1 MSFERW
7 QIRMCSGAVCRMKK
21 IILVTAAVLA
31 SLLPPVGQDAGSLAR
46 QPRWGAVSLAPL
58 RLVQTIPLTVEGR
71 LDHLYADVKGMR
83 LFVAA
88 LGNNSVEVIDLR
100 AGKRISDLT
109 GIQKPQGVW
118 YVPALEKLFI
128 ASGNDGMCRVYYG
141 KTLKLIDS
149 IKLDLGV
156 DLVGYNPRSKLLY
169 VGYGGEDAKKDFGNV
184 AMIDVRRDKHVGD
197 IRTSAHPGSILV
209 DGAGRRIYIT
219 IPKTSE
225 VAVIDAKSNQIIKS
239 WQVSEAQRTVT
250 LALDSVNGRLFVG
263 ARTPGHVIVYDI
275 ASFNKVADFPS
286 VGLMDGMFF
295 DAGRR
300 RLYVSGGEG
309 FVDVF
314 QQRDPNHYDSLAK
327 IPTGPIARTS
337 LFVPELNRYYVA
349 VPRNGDHGAEI
360 RVYEP
365 Q

>member
-1 MSFERW
+1 
-7 QIRMCSGAVCRMKK
+7 
-21 IILVTAAVLA
+21 
-31 SLLPPVGQDAGSLAR
+31 
-46 QPRWGAVSLAPL
+46 
-58 RLVQTIPLTVEGR
+58 
-71 LDHLYADVKGMR
+71 
-83 LFVAA
+83 
-88 LGNNSVEVIDLR
+88 
-100 AGKRISDLT
+100 
-109 GIQKPQGVW
+109 
-118 YVPALEKLFI
+118 
-128 ASGNDGMCRVYYG
+128 
-141 KTLKLIDS
+141 
-149 IKLDLGV
+149 
-156 DLVGYNPRSKLLY
+156 
-169 VGYGGEDAKKDFGNV
+169 
-184 AMIDVRRDKHVGD
+184 
-197 IRTSAHPGSILV
+197 
-209 DGAGRRIYIT
+209 
-219 IPKTSE
+219 
-225 VAVIDAKSNQIIKS
+225 
-239 WQVSEAQRTVT
+239 VT

-275 ASFNKVADFPS
+275 ASFNKVADFPA

-314 QQRDPNHYDSLAK
+314 QQRDADHYDSLAK

>member
-1 MSFERW
+1 
-7 QIRMCSGAVCRMKK
+7 MKK
-21 IILVTAAVLA
+21 IILVTAAILTF
-31 SLLPPVGQDAGSLAR
+31 LLPLVAQDARSPAR
-46 QPRWGAVSLAPL
+46 QPRRGAVSLAPL

-83 LFVAA
+83 LFLAA

-100 AGKRISDLT
+100 AGKWISSIA
-109 GIQKPQGVW
+109 GSEKPQGVW
-118 YVPALEKLFI
+118 YVPEVKKVFI
-128 ASGNDGMCRVYYG
+128 ANGNDGTCRVYNG
-141 KTLKLIDS
+141 ETLALIDS
-149 IKLDLGV
+149 VKLDLGP

-169 VGYGGEDAKKDFGNV
+169 VGYGGEDAKKDFGSV
-184 AMIDVRRDKHVGD
+184 AMIDVRKDKHVGD
-197 IRTSAHPGSILV
+197 IRTSAHPGGILV
-209 DGAGRRIYIT
+209 DAAGRRIYIT

-239 WQVSEAQRTVT
+239 WLVSEAQRTVT
-250 LALDSVNGRLFVG
+250 LALDAVNGRLFVG

-309 FVDVF
+309 FVEVF
-314 QQRDPNHYDSLAK
+314 QQRDPDHYDSLAK